1 MYDLWEVSWRE
12 KRRDFYLLKPKTEYW
27 SEDTRKRTR
36 RDEVVINRLR
46 LGHTRLTHGLM
57 FDPELQ
63 RARPPCELCNECVVS
78 IHHILV
84 ECPAIAAQ
92 RREYL
97 QSSLQG
103 REINVLNLQGER
115 GLIRDVLRF
124 LREVNLYHEKYKS
137 IGGMILV

>member
-1 MYDLWEVSWRE
+1 M
-12 KRRDFYLLKPKTEYW
+12 FGYW

-46 LGHTRLTHGLM
+46 LGHTRLTHGFM

-63 RARPPCELCNECVVS
+63 RARPPCELGNECVVS
-78 IHHILV
+78 IHHISI
-84 ECPAIAAQ
+84 ECPEIAAQ

-103 REINVLNLQGER
+103 REINVLNLQGE
-115 GLIRDVLRF
+115 GGPIRDVLRF
-124 LREVNLYHEKYKS
+124 LRDVNLYDE
-137 IGGMILV
+137 I

>member
-1 MYDLWEVSWRE
+1 MYELWEESWRE
-12 KRRDFYLLKPKTEYW
+12 ERRDFYLLKPKTGYW

-46 LGHTRLTHGLM
+46 LGHTRLTHGFM

-63 RARPPCELCNECVVS
+63 RVLPPCELCNEYVVS
-78 IHHILV
+78 IHHILI
-84 ECPAIAAQ
+84 ECPAIAAE

-103 REINVLNLQGER
+103 REINMLNLLGE
-115 GLIRDVLRF
+115 GGPIRDVLRF
-124 LREVNLYHEKYKS
+124 LREVNLYDE
-137 IGGMILV
+137 I